1 MEHLPETERLPEAHE
16 PDKTVDGDKTFVEH
30 KTVDKTV
37 VEYKVTYKEEPDTR
51 FQEFYSEEE
60 LYQIYRLRAMNKP
73 WEYRWSL

>member
-1 MEHLPETERLPEAHE
+1 MEHLPTIERLPETRE

-37 VEYKVTYKEEPDTR
+37 VEYKVTYQERDTR

-60 LYQIYRLRAMNKP
+60 LYQIYRLRTMNKP
-73 WEYRWSL
+73 WGYRWSL